1 MNNKKLSVSVI
12 GLGHVG
18 LPTAVL
24 LANAGMNVYGM
35 DKNKQYVDLLK
46 SQKTLITEKDFLK
59 MFKKVIESKKLQFDH
74 RIRPADFYIIAV
86 PTPIYK
92 ISKKSNL
99 SMVEDAILNVASLL
113 KPKDLIIIESTS
125 PIGITKN
132 AVKIIKKLRSDL
144 FNSNKPL
151 FSIAYCPER
160 VLPGNLI
167 HELKNND
174 RVIGGY
180 DKTSSEKAK
189 NLYKNFCLGA
199 LKITESKVAEAVKL
213 IENSYRDV
221 NLAYANEMNFLLS
234 DHGID
239 SKKVFQLAN
248 NHPRVNVLNSGV
260 GVGGHCIPIDPYF
273 LIESSS
279 KNSSILS
286 LARSINDATPKRV
299 SKAIRQEL
307 KFNSFQKIC
316 FIGLTYKP
324 NINDF
329 RESPSIELLKHF
341 KIEGF
346 QRLSVYDPFFQRRQ
360 KLPIPNQFQVLQKPP
375 QPSQFDCL
383 VILVNHNLFK
393 EIIVN
398 FEEKKRNIINLT

>member
-35 DKNKQYVDLLK
+35 DKNKQYIDLLK
-46 SQKTLITEKDFLK
+46 SQKTLITEEDFLK
-59 MFKKVIESKKLQFDH
+59 MFKKVIKSKKLQFDH
-74 RIRPADFYIIAV
+74 KIRSADSYIIAV

-144 FNSNKPL
+144 FVSNKPL

-189 NLYKNFCLGA
+189 KLYKNFCVGA

-234 DHGID
+234 DHEID

-279 KNSSILS
+279 KNSSILL

-299 SKAIRQEL
+299 SKEIRQEL
-307 KFNSFQKIC
+307 KFHSFKKIC

-329 RESPSIELLKHF
+329 RESPSIEFLKHF
-341 KIEGF
+341 KTESF
-346 QRLSVYDPFFQRRQ
+346 QKLSVYDPFFQRKQ
-360 KLPIPNQFQVLQKPP
+360 KLLIPKKFQILQKPP

-383 VILVNHNLFK
+383 VVLVNHNSFK
-393 EIIVN
+393 EIIIS